1 MAVNL
6 RNKPIDKRRL
16 KVEDRGFD
24 TSSRQQALAR
34 ARQRRGQ
41 AAYEYKRQPNTTL
54 KYTGGN
60 AFAPGIK
67 TQQMRMQELSAQKA
81 RNMELRPP
89 IDQLPDIF

>member
-16 KVEDRGFD
+16 KAEDRGFD
-24 TSSRQQALAR
+24 TSKRSQALAR

-41 AAYEYKRQPNTTL
+41 AAYESNRQPNTTL
-54 KYTGGN
+54 RYKGRN
-60 AFAPGIK
+60 AFAPGIRA
-67 TQQMRMQELSAQKA
+67 QQMRMQELSAQKA

-89 IDQLPDIF
+89 KEPLPDIF